1 MDINQPTNKPSFSIV
16 YITPDMARR
25 LLESNTRNRPV
36 APRIVATYARD
47 MKDGNWQITGEGIK
61 IATDGTL
68 LDGQHRLHA
77 IIKADTAVPML
88 VARGIPNEAQGVMDT
103 GRKRTAAD
111 ALSIAGEKNAAIIAS
126 AAKLALEFNPEA
138 REFNHYGPSHAEV
151 TDFVASHPG
160 LRDSADAARK
170 YARHTDCPPSVVAFT
185 HWWLSRYDAADA
197 TRFWR
202 DASEKVGLA
211 KGDPVIALTNRL
223 SECRRQRQ
231 TLSKTVYVSL
241 ILRAWNARRNGESR
255 GMLRV
260 NSPKTGGIVPIP
272 QPI

>member
-16 YITPDMARR
+16 YVTPDMARR

-36 APRIVATYARD
+36 APKVVATYARD

-61 IATDGTL
+61 IAADGTL

-77 IIKADTAVPML
+77 IIKANTAVPML
-88 VARGIPNEAQGVMDT
+88 VARGIPDEAQGVMDT

-111 ALSIAGEKNAAIIAS
+111 ALSIAGEKHATIIAA
-126 AAKLALEFNPEA
+126 AAKLALEFNPMTC
-138 REFNHYGPSHAEV
+138 EFNHYGPSHAEIA
-151 TDFVASHPG
+151 DFTERHPEI
-160 LRDSADAARK
+160 RDSVEVARRH
-170 YARHTDCPPSVVAFT
+170 ARHTDCPSSVVAFT
-185 HWWLSRYDAADA
+185 HWWLSRHDAADA

-202 DASEKVGLA
+202 DASEKVGLT
-211 KGDPVIALTNRL
+211 KGDPVIALTNRF

-231 TLSKTVYVSL
+231 TLSKTAYVSL
-241 ILRAWNARRNGESR
+241 IVRAWNARRNGESR

-260 NSPKTGGIVPIP
+260 NSPKTGGIIPIP
-272 QPI
+272 RPN